1 MPDEPSRPENISWS
15 PGRLVDDAAAEDM
28 VRDNIGW
35 MLALAE
41 RLLRDRGMAEDAVQE
56 AFIAAL
62 RMGEE

>member
-41 RLLRDRGMAEDAVQE
+41 RLLRDRGLAEDLISAILESRRQ
-56 AFIAAL
+56 
-62 RMGEE
+62 